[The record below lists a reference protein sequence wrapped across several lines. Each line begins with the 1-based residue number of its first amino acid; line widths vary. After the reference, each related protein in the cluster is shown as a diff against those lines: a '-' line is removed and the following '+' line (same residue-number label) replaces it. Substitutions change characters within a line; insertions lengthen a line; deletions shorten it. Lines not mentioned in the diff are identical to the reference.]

1 MEDCTDIRRDCDTR
15 FEVLE
20 AWQRQQNGTLT
31 RLETKID
38 GVEAKIDKVLW
49 SVVGGLGA
57 VILALIAAIL
67 SGALS

>member
-15 FEVLE
+15 FEALE